1 MSNVFFTADQH
12 WGHKNIIKYC
22 NRPFES
28 VEEMDAEM
36 IRRWN
41 AVVEPGDTVYHLGDF
56 TMEGYAYAKEIF
68 AQLDGRVRILS
79 LPWHHD
85 KRWLQKAITAP
96 PHTQD
101 KSYVHSQTFVRLLP
115 PIEVIEVS
123 RHGGAVPMGER
134 PLKITLGHYPM
145 MSWEASYHGAY
156 HLHGHSH
163 GAWNSHEG
171 VTGGGFILDVGVDAW
186 AYAPV
191 SLDEVRTYMKT
202 QEGEVH
208 ARQGG

>member
-1 MSNVFFTADQH
+1 MSNVWFTADQH
-12 WGHKNIIKYC
+12 FGHRNIIKFC

-41 AVVEPGDTVYHLGDF
+41 AVVEPGDAVYHLGDF

-68 AQLDGRVRILS
+68 AQLNGRVRILS
-79 LPWHHD
+79 LLWHHD
-85 KRWLQKAITAP
+85 RRWLKKAQTAP

-115 PIEVIEVS
+115 PIEVITVANYADS
-123 RHGGAVPMGER
+123 RSTLKER
-134 PLKITLGHYPM
+134 PVKITLGHYPM
-145 MSWEASYHGAY
+145 ASWEASYHGAW

-163 GAWNSHEG
+163 DQYH
-171 VTGGGFILDVGVDAW
+171 GGGFMLDVGVDGW

-191 SLDEVRTYMKT
+191 SLDEIRTYMKT

-208 ARQGG
+208 ARQGA